1 MKTFRKTITLHTRQ
15 TTAFVNV
22 TSDVQ
27 KAIDESGVREGLC
40 LVNSMHIT
48 SSIFINDDEAGLHQ
62 DFTKWLEELAPHD
75 PSPTAYAHHRTGED
89 NADAHLKR
97 QVMGREVV
105 VAITKGQLDFGPWE
119 QIFYGEFDGKRDK
132 KVLIK
137 ILGE

>member
-1 MKTFRKTITLHTRQ
+1 MKTFRKAVTINTRQ
-15 TTAFVNV
+15 KHAYVNV

-48 SSIFINDDEAGLHQ
+48 SSIFINDDESGLHQ
-62 DFTKWLEELAPHD
+62 DFAKWLEELAPHD
-75 PSPTAYAHHRTGED
+75 PRPTAYAHHKTGED
-89 NADAHLKR
+89 NADAHMKR
-97 QVMGREVV
+97 QIMGREVV
-105 VAITKGQLDFGPWE
+105 VAITAGKLDFGPWE
-119 QIFYGEFDGKRDK
+119 QIFYGEFDGQRDK